1 MKVRI
6 PKHRE
11 FLIKFEDGYDKEA
24 EAWDALNQIVKDY
37 SVDGKSVYTK
47 TFIEDNEEKVKALQE
62 KYEFTYEIIEKVRTA
77 LWKRKKLMLFLP
89 LILTRY
95 GDGQSAKQLTNLYLT
110 HLLKTLIL
118 LKNTRTISSILK
130 VLTGMK

>member
-11 FLIKFEDGYDKEA
+11 FLIKFEDNYEKEKEA
-24 EAWDALNQIVKDY
+24 WEELEQIVKDY

-62 KYEFTYEIIEKVRTA
+62 KYDNKFTYEIIEK
-77 LWKRKKLMLFLP
+77 
-89 LILTRY
+89 
-95 GDGQSAKQLTNLYLT
+95 
-110 HLLKTLIL
+110 
-118 LKNTRTISSILK
+118 
-130 VLTGMK
+130 